1 MPITALCVT
10 SSTGTRF
17 EDDGATLPP
26 IRAAGGMISIIGA
39 GAWGTAL
46 ALAARRAGNDVS
58 IWAYEAEIVAAIN
71 NNHENTLYLPGVAL
85 DPAIRATADLAEAAT
100 ADVLLLASPA
110 QHLRSTIAPLAG
122 ALPATVPLIVCAKGI
137 EQETLALM
145 SEAVEARFPLNP
157 GFILSGPTFA
167 ADVAAG
173 LPTAVTLAGSDLGAA
188 QALADRLSSDRFRP
202 YSGDDVIGAQIGGA
216 IKNVLAI
223 ACGIAEGRGFGD
235 NARAALVTRG
245 LAELTRLCL
254 AKGGRAET
262 MMGLSG
268 LGDLVLTCT
277 SAQSRNY
284 SLGLAL
290 GAGHALAEI
299 LGQRNSVAEGIFT
312 ASAAVALAE
321 QLGIEMPI
329 AAAVDAVLNRDADI
343 NTVIEALLSRPLR
356 GEAD

>member
-1 MPITALCVT
+1 
-10 SSTGTRF
+10 
-17 EDDGATLPP
+17 
-26 IRAAGGMISIIGA
+26 MISIIGA

-46 ALAARRAGNDVS
+46 ALAARRAGNDVTL
-58 IWAYEAEIVAAIN
+58 WAYEADIVAAIN
-71 NNHENTLYLPGVAL
+71 DAHENTLYLPGVTL
-85 DPAIRATADLAEAAT
+85 DPAIRATADLAEAAS
-100 ADVLLLASPA
+100 ADALLLAAPA
-110 QHLRSTIAPLAG
+110 QHMRTTIAPLAG
-122 ALPATVPLIVCAKGI
+122 HLPPATPLIVCAKGI

-145 SEAVEARFPLNP
+145 SEAVAEIFPQNP
-157 GFILSGPTFA
+157 VFILSGPTFA

-173 LPTAVTLAGSDLGAA
+173 RPTAVTLAGSDLAAA
-188 QALADRLSSDRFRP
+188 QVLADRLSSDRFRP

-277 SAQSRNY
+277 STQSRNY

-290 GAGHALAEI
+290 GAGRTLAEI
-299 LGQRNSVAEGIFT
+299 LGERHSVAEGVYT
-312 ASAAVALAE
+312 ASAAVALAAK
-321 QLGIEMPI
+321 LGIEMPI
-329 AAAVDAVLNRDADI
+329 ATAVDAVLNKGADI
-343 NTVIEALLSRPLR
+343 NVVIEALLARPLR
-356 GEAD
+356 AEAD

>member
-1 MPITALCVT
+1 
-10 SSTGTRF
+10 
-17 EDDGATLPP
+17 
-26 IRAAGGMISIIGA
+26 MISIIGA

-46 ALAARRAGNDVS
+46 ALAARRAGNDVTL
-58 IWAYEAEIVAAIN
+58 WAYEADIVAAIN
-71 NNHENTLYLPGVAL
+71 DAHENTLYLPGVAL
-85 DPAIRATADLAEAAT
+85 DPAIRATADLAAA
-100 ADVLLLASPA
+100 ADADALLLAAPA
-110 QHLRSTIAPLAG
+110 QHMRTTLAPLAG
-122 ALPATVPLIVCAKGI
+122 HLPAAMPLIICAKGI

-145 SEAVEARFPLNP
+145 SEAVAAIFPGNP
-157 GFILSGPTFA
+157 VFILSGPTFA

-173 LPTAVTLAGSDLGAA
+173 LPTAVTLAGRDLAAA
-188 QALADRLSSDRFRP
+188 QVLADRLSSDRFRP

-216 IKNVLAI
+216 VKNVLAI

-277 SAQSRNY
+277 SVQSRNY

-290 GAGHALAEI
+290 GAGETLADI
-299 LGQRNSVAEGIFT
+299 LGARHSVAEGVYT
-312 ASAAVALAE
+312 AGAAVDLADR
-321 QLGIEMPI
+321 LGIEMPI
-329 AAAVDAVLNRDADI
+329 ATAVDAVLNKGADI
-343 NTVIEALLSRPLR
+343 EAVIEALLARPLR
-356 GEAD
+356 AEAD

>member
-1 MPITALCVT
+1 
-10 SSTGTRF
+10 
-17 EDDGATLPP
+17 
-26 IRAAGGMISIIGA
+26 MISIIGA

-46 ALAARRAGNDVS
+46 ALVSRRAGNDVS
-58 IWAYEAEIVAAIN
+58 IWAFEAEIVAAIN

-85 DPAIRATADLAEAAT
+85 DPTIRATADLAEAAT
-100 ADVLLLASPA
+100 ADVLLLAPPA

-145 SEAVEARFPLNP
+145 SEAVEATFPRNP
-157 GFILSGPTFA
+157 VFILSGPTFA

-223 ACGIAEGRGFGD
+223 ACGIAEGRDFGD

-290 GAGHALAEI
+290 GAGQALAEI
-299 LGQRNSVAEGIFT
+299 LGQRNSVAEGVFT

-356 GEAD
+356 EEAD

>member
-1 MPITALCVT
+1 
-10 SSTGTRF
+10 
-17 EDDGATLPP
+17 
-26 IRAAGGMISIIGA
+26 MISIIGA

-46 ALAARRAGNDVS
+46 ALAARRAGNDVTL
-58 IWAYEAEIVAAIN
+58 WAYEEEIVAAIN
-71 NNHENTLYLPGVAL
+71 DEHENTLYLPGVAL
-85 DPAIRATADLAEAAT
+85 DPAICATGDMAAAAPADA
-100 ADVLLLASPA
+100 LLLAAPA
-110 QHLRSTIAPLAG
+110 QHLRKTIASLAG
-122 ALPATVPLIVCAKGI
+122 HLAPATPLIVCAKGI

-145 SEAVEARFPLNP
+145 SEAVAAVFPQNP
-157 GFILSGPTFA
+157 VFILSGPTFA

-173 LPTAVTLAGSDLGAA
+173 LPTAVTLAGSDLAVA

-277 SAQSRNY
+277 STQSRNY

-290 GAGHALAEI
+290 GAGRSLAEI
-299 LGQRNSVAEGIFT
+299 LGERHSVAEGVYT

-321 QLGIEMPI
+321 KLGIEMPI
-329 AAAVDAVLNRDADI
+329 AAAVDAVLNREADI
-343 NTVIEALLSRPLR
+343 DVVIEALLSRPLR
-356 GEAD
+356 READ

>member
-1 MPITALCVT
+1 
-10 SSTGTRF
+10 
-17 EDDGATLPP
+17 
-26 IRAAGGMISIIGA
+26 MISIIGA

-46 ALAARRAGNDVS
+46 ALAARRAGNDVTL
-58 IWAYEAEIVAAIN
+58 WAYEADIVAAIN
-71 NNHENTLYLPGVAL
+71 DAHENTLYLPGVAL
-85 DPAIRATADLAEAAT
+85 DPAIRATGDLAEAAT
-100 ADVLLLASPA
+100 ADALLLAAPA
-110 QHLRSTIAPLAG
+110 QHMRTTIAPLAG
-122 ALPATVPLIVCAKGI
+122 HLPPATPLIVCAKGI

-145 SEAVEARFPLNP
+145 SEVVAAIFPQNP
-157 GFILSGPTFA
+157 VFILSGPTFA

-173 LPTAVTLAGSDLGAA
+173 RPTAVTLAGSDLAAA
-188 QALADRLSSDRFRP
+188 QVLADRLSSDRFRP

-277 SAQSRNY
+277 STQSRNY

-290 GAGHALAEI
+290 GAGRTLVEI
-299 LGQRNSVAEGIFT
+299 LGERHSVAEGVYT
-312 ASAAVALAE
+312 ASAAVALAAK
-321 QLGIEMPI
+321 LGIEMPI
-329 AAAVDAVLNRDADI
+329 ATAVDAVLNKGADI
-343 NTVIEALLSRPLR
+343 NVVIEALLARPLR
-356 GEAD
+356 AEAD

>member
-1 MPITALCVT
+1 
-10 SSTGTRF
+10 
-17 EDDGATLPP
+17 
-26 IRAAGGMISIIGA
+26 MISIIGA

-46 ALAARRAGNDVS
+46 ALAARRAGNDVTL
-58 IWAYEAEIVAAIN
+58 WAYEADIVAAIN
-71 NNHENTLYLPGVAL
+71 DAHENTLYLPGVTL

-100 ADVLLLASPA
+100 ADALLLAAPA
-110 QHLRSTIAPLAG
+110 QHMRTTIAPLAG
-122 ALPATVPLIVCAKGI
+122 HLPPATPLIVCAKGI

-145 SEAVEARFPLNP
+145 SEAVAAIFPQNP
-157 GFILSGPTFA
+157 VFILSGPTFA

-173 LPTAVTLAGSDLGAA
+173 LPTAVTLAGSDLAAA
-188 QALADRLSSDRFRP
+188 QVLADRLSSDRFRP

-290 GAGHALAEI
+290 GAGRTLAEI
-299 LGQRNSVAEGIFT
+299 LGERHSVAEGVYT
-312 ASAAVALAE
+312 ASAAVALAAK
-321 QLGIEMPI
+321 LGIEMPI
-329 AAAVDAVLNRDADI
+329 ATAVDAVLNKGADI
-343 NTVIEALLSRPLR
+343 DAVIEALLARPLR
-356 GEAD
+356 AEAD

>member
-1 MPITALCVT
+1 
-10 SSTGTRF
+10 
-17 EDDGATLPP
+17 
-26 IRAAGGMISIIGA
+26 MISIIGA

-46 ALAARRAGNDVS
+46 ALAALRAGNEVTL
-58 IWAYEAEIVAAIN
+58 WAYEADIVAAIN
-71 NNHENTLYLPGVAL
+71 DAHENTLYMPGVAL
-85 DPAIRATADLAEAAT
+85 DPAIRAIGDLAEAAT
-100 ADVLLLASPA
+100 ADALLLAAPA
-110 QHLRSTIAPLAG
+110 QHMRTTIAPLAG
-122 ALPATVPLIVCAKGI
+122 HLPPATPLIVCAKGI

-145 SEAVEARFPLNP
+145 SEVVAAIFPQNP
-157 GFILSGPTFA
+157 VFILSGPTFA

-173 LPTAVTLAGSDLGAA
+173 RPTAVTLAGSDLAAA
-188 QALADRLSSDRFRP
+188 QVLADRLSSDRFRP

-277 SAQSRNY
+277 SKQSRNY

-290 GAGHALAEI
+290 GAGRTLAEI
-299 LGQRNSVAEGIFT
+299 LGERHSVAEGVYT
-312 ASAAVALAE
+312 ASAAVALADK
-321 QLGIEMPI
+321 LGLEMPI
-329 AAAVDAVLNRDADI
+329 ATAVDEVLNKGADI
-343 NTVIEALLSRPLR
+343 DVVIEALLARPLR
-356 GEAD
+356 AEAD

>member
-1 MPITALCVT
+1 
-10 SSTGTRF
+10 
-17 EDDGATLPP
+17 
-26 IRAAGGMISIIGA
+26 MISIIGA

-46 ALAARRAGNDVS
+46 ALAARRAGNDVTL
-58 IWAYEAEIVAAIN
+58 WAYEADIVAAIN
-71 NNHENTLYLPGVAL
+71 DAHENTLYLPGVAL
-85 DPAIRATADLAEAAT
+85 DPAVRATGDLAEAAT
-100 ADVLLLASPA
+100 ADALLLAAPA
-110 QHLRSTIAPLAG
+110 QHMRTTIAPLAG
-122 ALPATVPLIVCAKGI
+122 HLPAATPLIVCAKGI

-145 SEAVEARFPLNP
+145 SEAVAAIFPQNP
-157 GFILSGPTFA
+157 VFILSGPTFA

-173 LPTAVTLAGSDLGAA
+173 RPTAVTLAGSDLAAA
-188 QALADRLSSDRFRP
+188 QVLADRLSSDRFRP

-277 SAQSRNY
+277 STQSRNY

-290 GAGHALAEI
+290 GAGRTLAEI
-299 LGQRNSVAEGIFT
+299 LGERNSVAEGVYT
-312 ASAAVALAE
+312 ASAAVALAAK
-321 QLGIEMPI
+321 LGIEMPI
-329 AAAVDAVLNRDADI
+329 ATAVDAVLNKGADI
-343 NTVIEALLSRPLR
+343 NVVIEALLARPLR
-356 GEAD
+356 AEAD